1 MTQLPSLNAENL
13 SKSFSGTEVVSNV
26 SLTLRPGEV
35 TAIIGQSGA
44 GKSTLL
50 RLLAGME
57 RPDAGRILRGGTV
70 LSSTSEFIPIEKR
83 RTGLVFQ
90 DFALFPSMTAA
101 QNIEFG
107 LHKTPK
113 EDRAHIVETWLGEL
127 NLKHLRQAYPHQLS
141 GGEQQR
147 VAIARALAPEP
158 QTILLDEPF
167 SGLDHNLRN
176 QTRRAAFKAIRKTGA
191 PALITTH
198 DSAEAL
204 SLSDQMGVMLQ
215 GKLLQIGTPDDI
227 YLRPNSIDVARSV
240 GPVASAETSTLPE
253 AWTQYF
259 KSDSQAYW
267 RPEALQFDPSSP
279 VRLSVLR
286 AQRRGALIRVTLKL
300 GDKRTK
306 SLMLLDALPQI
317 GTDLPV
323 RLNPAYILQFS

>member
-1 MTQLPSLNAENL
+1 MTQPPPLIAENL
-13 SKSFSGTEVVSNV
+13 SKSFAGTDVVSDV
-26 SLTLRPGEV
+26 SLSLQPGEV

-57 RPDAGRILRGGTV
+57 HPDAGRILRGSEI
-70 LSSTSEFIPIEKR
+70 LSSASKTIPIEKR

-90 DFALFPSMTAA
+90 DFALFPSMSAA

-107 LHKTPK
+107 LHAHPK
-113 EDRAHIVETWLGEL
+113 PHRSDIVETWLTEL
-127 NLKHLRQAYPHQLS
+127 NLQHLKHAYPHQLS

-176 QTRRAAFKAIRKTGA
+176 KARRAAFKAIRKTGA

-215 GKLLQIGTPDDI
+215 GKLLQLGSPDDI
-227 YLRPNSIDVARSV
+227 YLRPISIDVARAV
-240 GPVASAETSTLPE
+240 GPVSSAGDSELPE
-253 AWTQYF
+253 AI
-259 KSDSQAYW
+259 
-267 RPEALQFDPSSP
+267 
-279 VRLSVLR
+279 RLPVLR

-300 GDKRTK
+300 GDGRIKA
-306 SLMLLDALPQI
+306 LMILDALPSI

-323 RLNPAYILQFS
+323 RLNPAYILRFSGT